1 MSEKEFATELEL
13 LIRSRYPIIWV
24 ETWEEERAR
33 RLIESVGARLEKKVL
48 HWTGLSNIADAEGKE
63 TIGNTATPE
72 RALEQVRSSSER
84 AIFVFYDLH
93 PYLKPEEPA
102 VIRRLRQVGFDL
114 KRSYKTLIVVSPVAA
129 IPTEL
134 EKQVTLLDLPLPD
147 GDELMELLRRIL
159 DSVRKKENLTV
170 EVDDELAERVVKA
183 AQGLTM
189 AEAERLFLKA
199 AVSERRFGPEDLS
212 LILEEKKQVLRKTGL
227 LEYFESKET
236 IADVGGLARLKGWL
250 ASRQGAF
257 SEEARRFG
265 LPEPKGLLLLGVQGC
280 GKSLTAKAV
289 ASLWQLPLL
298 RLDVGSLF
306 SMYVGSTEAN
316 MRKAIRIA
324 ETLSPVV
331 LWLDEIEKGLS
342 GLESSGSVDA
352 GVTARIFGSFLLWMQ
367 EKTKPVFVIATAND
381 VRRLPPELL
390 RKGRF
395 DEIFFI
401 DLPTVKERE
410 EIFRI
415 HLNRRKRDP
424 EAFDT
429 AALADAAD
437 GFSGAEIE
445 GVVVSGLYKAFAA
458 KRELKREDL
467 IDSLAETIPLSRTM
481 AERVNELR
489 NWASTRA
496 RPAS

>member
-1 MSEKEFATELEL
+1 LEL

-134 EKQVTLLDLPLPD
+134 EKQVTLLDLPH
-147 GDELMELLRRIL
+147 
-159 DSVRKKENLTV
+159 SVRKKENLTV

-236 IADVGGLARLKGWL
+236 IADVGGLERLKGWL

-316 MRKAIRIA
+316 MRKAISSMRSRRDCRGWRA
-324 ETLSPVV
+324 RARSTPASRRASSVR
-331 LWLDEIEKGLS
+331 S
-342 GLESSGSVDA
+342 SSGC
-352 GVTARIFGSFLLWMQ
+352 
-367 EKTKPVFVIATAND
+367 
-381 VRRLPPELL
+381 
-390 RKGRF
+390 
-395 DEIFFI
+395 
-401 DLPTVKERE
+401 
-410 EIFRI
+410 
-415 HLNRRKRDP
+415 RRKRNLCSSSP
-424 EAFDT
+424 PLT
-429 AALADAAD
+429 T
-437 GFSGAEIE
+437 SGAC
-445 GVVVSGLYKAFAA
+445 
-458 KRELKREDL
+458 R
-467 IDSLAETIPLSRTM
+467 LSCCAR
-481 AERVNELR
+481 A
-489 NWASTRA
+489 ASTRFSSSIC
-496 RPAS
+496 PL

>member
-1 MSEKEFATELEL
+1 
-13 LIRSRYPIIWV
+13 
-24 ETWEEERAR
+24 
-33 RLIESVGARLEKKVL
+33 
-48 HWTGLSNIADAEGKE
+48 
-63 TIGNTATPE
+63 
-72 RALEQVRSSSER
+72 
-84 AIFVFYDLH
+84 
-93 PYLKPEEPA
+93 
-102 VIRRLRQVGFDL
+102 
-114 KRSYKTLIVVSPVAA
+114 
-129 IPTEL
+129 
-134 EKQVTLLDLPLPD
+134 
-147 GDELMELLRRIL
+147 
-159 DSVRKKENLTV
+159 
-170 EVDDELAERVVKA
+170 
-183 AQGLTM
+183 
-189 AEAERLFLKA
+189 
-199 AVSERRFGPEDLS
+199 
-212 LILEEKKQVLRKTGL
+212 
-227 LEYFESKET
+227 
-236 IADVGGLARLKGWL
+236 
-250 ASRQGAF
+250 
-257 SEEARRFG
+257 
-265 LPEPKGLLLLGVQGC
+265 
-280 GKSLTAKAV
+280 
-289 ASLWQLPLL
+289 
-298 RLDVGSLF
+298 
-306 SMYVGSTEAN
+306 
-316 MRKAIRIA
+316 
-324 ETLSPVV
+324 
-331 LWLDEIEKGLS
+331 
-342 GLESSGSVDA
+342 
-352 GVTARIFGSFLLWMQ
+352 MQ